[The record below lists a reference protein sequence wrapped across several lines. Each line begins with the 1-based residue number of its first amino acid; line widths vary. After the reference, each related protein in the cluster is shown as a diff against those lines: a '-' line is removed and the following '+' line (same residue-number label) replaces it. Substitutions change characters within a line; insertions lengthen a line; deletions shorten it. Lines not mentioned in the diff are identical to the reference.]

1 MKKLLLFPATL
12 FVAGSLMSQVYFEDD
27 FSSGNLNNWTLSDED
42 GDNKNWEVI
51 NEVASSYSWDPD
63 AQSALTPDNWMVS
76 NMIDLT
82 GVTGSVTLEWKVS
95 AQDQD
100 WADEN
105 YSVYANNSDDI
116 NVMTTGGSE
125 FTEVIGTTTNGE
137 LVQRSVDLSAFA
149 GSQVHIAFRHHNV
162 SDMFRLNIDDVVV
175 RTIPNNDLA
184 VVDLSINPGLPG
196 NRVITATVLNNG
208 QTTATDFDLDWSF
221 DGSNGT
227 ENITGASIALY
238 DTYEVQIPVTA
249 NAGNN
254 QTFTA
259 EITTADDDMSNNL
272 YSEGINVLPV
282 VPQYVADDSYGNQ
295 FDLHAALS
303 SGQAIVLD
311 FMASWC
317 GPCESSTPEISEF
330 VENNGSGQENVEAL
344 AITVESADD
353 ATVLNGLNWNG
364 GFYEYPK
371 FPYTNSNNLQYYH
384 YAINHDFNSGGS
396 IPFFVMICPNTADPA
411 NSTIVKND
419 TGYGQGMFAA
429 YQTALDAC
437 PSATAKVIE
446 EDLNLSLNVYPNPAT
461 DNLNIGFTLQN
472 KSEATIELLNNL
484 GQVVTTQALG
494 SVTGEQ
500 SIELNVAS
508 LEAGMYI
515 VKVRTANNEITRRV
529 SVVK

>member
-1 MKKLLLFPATL
+1 MKKLLLLPVAI
-12 FVAGSLMSQVYFEDD
+12 FVAGTLGSQVYFEDD
-27 FSSGNLNNWTLSDED
+27 FSSGNLNNWTLNDED
-42 GDNKNWEVI
+42 GDNQNWQVS
-51 NEVASSYSWDPD
+51 NEMATSFSWDPGS
-63 AQSALTPDNWMVS
+63 QSPLTPDNWMVS
-76 NMIDLT
+76 SMIDLS

-105 YSVYANNSDDI
+105 YSVYVNTSNS
-116 NVMTTGGSE
+116 VTTMDADGEE
-125 FTEVIGTTTNGE
+125 FTEVIGTTPNGE
-137 LVQRSVDLSAFA
+137 LVQRSVDLSAYA
-149 GSQVHIAFRHHNV
+149 GSQVYIAFRHHNV

-175 RTIPNNDLA
+175 RTIPNNDLLVLDA
-184 VVDLSINPGLPG
+184 SINPGLPG
-196 NRVITATVLNNG
+196 NRVITAIVVNNG
-208 QTTATDFDLDWSF
+208 QTTVTDFDIDWSF
-221 DGSNGT
+221 DGANGT
-227 ENITGASIALY
+227 ENITGISIALY

-259 EITTADDDMSNNL
+259 EITTADDNMSNNL
-272 YSEGINVLPV
+272 YSEGINVLPI

-330 VENNGSGQENVEAL
+330 VENNGSGQGNVEAL
-344 AITVESADD
+344 AITVEATDD

-371 FPYTNSNNLQYYH
+371 FPYTNDNNLQYYH
-384 YAINHDFNSGGS
+384 YAINHGFNSGGS
-396 IPFFVMICPNTADPA
+396 IPFFVMICPNTGDPA
-411 NSTIVKND
+411 NSTIVKDD

-429 YQTALDAC
+429 YQTALDGC

-446 EDLNLSLNVYPNPAT
+446 EDLSLSLNVYPNPAANNVNV
-461 DNLNIGFTLQN
+461 DFALQN
-472 KSEATIELLNNL
+472 KSEATIALLNNL
-484 GQVVTTQALG
+484 GQVVKTQALG
-494 SVTGEQ
+494 NVSGEQ
-500 SIELNVAS
+500 SVALDVAS

-515 VKVRTANNEITRRV
+515 VKLKTSNGEITKRI
-529 SVVK
+529 SVVR